1 MTDKPHPAVTQYMQ
15 GLQALLTSVRN
26 DNDVAGCLWSQLK
39 DAHLQFFHDNM
50 LKRVDDDDDE
60 STRVSEPPKV
70 TEDTNKKQNKQT
82 ELKRTQKHI
91 DDRNA
96 YAHESFRIV

>member
-1 MTDKPHPAVTQYMQ
+1 MADKPHPAVTQYMQ

-26 DNDVAGCLWSQLK
+26 DNDVAGGLWSQLK

-70 TEDTNKKQNKQT
+70 TEDTDNSEHSKS
-82 ELKRTQKHI
+82 
-91 DDRNA
+91 
-96 YAHESFRIV
+96 Y